1 MLFLCRRNKL
11 ERKKDQIYGQLKRAI
26 MDETLPPGSRLPTE
40 KQLAKSL
47 SVGQVTLRSALARL
61 EAEGL
66 VERIR
71 NRGTF
76 VTEHCK
82 RRTFLLIQPD
92 GTENLETPS
101 RYIAAG
107 LEESAE
113 KFSVTL
119 EVCPESLFVSF
130 SSEERFEIV
139 RSHSISGIFLE
150 TGHRVVSEKV
160 LNAVKELKLPV
171 VIPHGSDGDV
181 SPGVLLQKTDEKQ
194 AFEEAYLYLKRHGHK
209 RIASLFLLLPGENS
223 NVVRGFTP
231 KDLEDFLR
239 ENDLSSDRELAAY
252 LPNVT
257 EEIRKQVKSWMS
269 LPDRPTA
276 VLCHSDRVAMRVYAV
291 LRESGVRIPE
301 DVSVMGYSNYPGS
314 QFLLPPLT
322 TIDTKLKECAYTA
335 MEKLLNSADWYK
347 KDVIPDTVFT
357 PFALIERASVSSSE
371 KGKKKK

>member
-1 MLFLCRRNKL
+1 M

-119 EVCPESLFVSF
+119 EICPESLFVSF
-130 SSEERFEIV
+130 SSEERAAIV

-150 TGHRVVSEKV
+150 TGHRMVSEKV
-160 LNAVKELKLPV
+160 LTAVKELELPV
-171 VIPHGSDGDV
+171 VIPHGSDGDA
-181 SPGVLLQKTDEKQ
+181 SNGVLLLKTDEKQ
-194 AFEEAYLYLKRHGHK
+194 AFKEAYLFLKKHGHK
-209 RIASLFLLLPGENS
+209 RIASLFLVLPEEHGD
-223 NVVRGFTP
+223 VRGFSQGELNT
-231 KDLEDFLR
+231 FLR
-239 ENDLSSDRELAAY
+239 ENGLSSESSLTAY

-257 EEIRKQVKSWMS
+257 EEIRKQVNFWMD

-276 VLCHSDRVAMRVYAV
+276 ILCHSDRVAMRVCAF

-322 TIDTKLKECAYTA
+322 TIDTKLKECAHIA

-347 KDVIPDTVFT
+347 KDVIPATVFT
-357 PFALIERASVSSSE
+357 PFVLIERASVSSLE

>member
-119 EVCPESLFVSF
+119 EICPESLFVSF
-130 SSEERFEIV
+130 SSEERAAIV

-150 TGHRVVSEKV
+150 TGHRMVSEKV
-160 LNAVKELKLPV
+160 LNAVKELELPV

-181 SPGVLLQKTDEKQ
+181 SPGVLLLKTNEKQ
-194 AFEEAYLYLKRHGHK
+194 AFKEAYLFLKKHGHR
-209 RIASLFLLLPGENS
+209 RIASLFLVLPEEHGD
-223 NVVRGFTP
+223 VRGFTP
-231 KDLEDFLR
+231 EALEEFLR
-239 ENDLSSDRELAAY
+239 ENDLSSDRELTAY

-257 EEIRKQVKSWMS
+257 EEIRKQVNIWLN

-276 VLCHSDRVAMRVYAV
+276 FLCHSDRVAMRVCAF

-301 DVSVMGYSNYPGS
+301 DISVMGYSNYPGS

-322 TIDTKLKECAYTA
+322 TIDTKLKECAHTA
-335 MEKLLNSADWYK
+335 MEKLLNSADWYN
-347 KDVIPDTVFT
+347 KDVIPDIVFT
-357 PFALIERASVSSSE
+357 PFVLIERASVSSSE

>member
-1 MLFLCRRNKL
+1 MLFSCRRNKL

-76 VTEHCK
+76 VTERCK

-119 EVCPESLFVSF
+119 EICPESLFVSF
-130 SSEERFEIV
+130 SPEERAAIV

-150 TGHRVVSEKV
+150 TGHRMVSEKV
-160 LNAVKELKLPV
+160 LSAVRELDLPV
-171 VIPHGSDGDV
+171 VIPHGSDGDA
-181 SPGVLLQKTDEKQ
+181 SKGVLLLKTDEKQ
-194 AFEEAYLYLKRHGHK
+194 AFKEAYMYLSKHGHK
-209 RIASLFLLLPGENS
+209 RIASLFLLLSGENEEII
-223 NVVRGFTP
+223 RGFSRAE
-231 KDLEDFLR
+231 LQQFLR
-239 ENDLSSDRELAAY
+239 ENDLAEDRNLAAY

-257 EEIRKQVKSWMS
+257 EEIRNQVDFWMN

-276 VLCHSDRVAMRVYAV
+276 VLCHSDRVAMRVCAV
-291 LRESGVRIPE
+291 LRSSGVRVPE

-322 TIDTKLKECAYTA
+322 TIDTKLKECAYIA
-335 MEKLLNSADWYK
+335 MEKLLNSAEWYK
-347 KDVIPDTVFT
+347 KNEIPDAVFT
-357 PFALIERASVSSSE
+357 PFALIERASVSSPE
-371 KGKKKK
+371 KRKK